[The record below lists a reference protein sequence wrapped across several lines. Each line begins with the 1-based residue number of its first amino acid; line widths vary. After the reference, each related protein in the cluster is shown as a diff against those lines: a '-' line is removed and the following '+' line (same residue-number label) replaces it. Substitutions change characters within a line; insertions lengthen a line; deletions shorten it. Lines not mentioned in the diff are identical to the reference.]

1 MCSQKYGSLWRENY
15 IISASALEIL
25 TLFVWCALSNIV
37 PMPIL
42 LFRYATSISLPPPHC
57 YFLQAL
63 VPREFLT
70 QLLKQ
75 SSLNSI
81 FKNGLSHVTLASLVS
96 ALSILIVSP
105 AWCSVHS
112 VYVLSF
118 SDFSLTLTFSM
129 AIHSA
134 SLR

>member
-1 MCSQKYGSLWRENY
+1 MVVYGEKITSYLLLHLRSWLCLY
-15 IISASALEIL
+15 GVHCQIL
-25 TLFVWCALSNIV
+25 YPCLSYYLD
-37 PMPIL
+37 ML
-42 LFRYATSISLPPPHC
+42 LPSPCPPPHC